1 MSGRVQRRWRGQP
14 NSALRSQGLHGSGLL
29 ALWNPRVSLRFG
41 GDYPTTVGGT
51 LATSESSAC
60 ADFASTKMQFPFNNF
75 LANGIV
81 TSAGMAFLALVDVD
95 TLSGYGCIFSSEDT
109 TTQKCTEIRIGSAAT
124 DSKIWVTRGTSAA
137 PGNGAYRGF
146 DSGANRISAG
156 DRNVRI
162 LISFADNDVQTVPI
176 LIINGTQYTMSAS
189 GSGVATGTVAAPTS
203 NGVSLGGRSADTVTP
218 MDGRIKF
225 AALWGRG
232 LSVDA
237 GIRYTKDVDSPYQL
251 VRPKRRR
258 VWAVSSGTS
267 DIAASGGAVA
277 GGSADLSVSYS
288 LAAVA
293 VAVAGGSAAL
303 NVDVPLSAAALTVA
317 GGSADASVTVSIAAS
332 ALAVA
337 AGSAGLS
344 VTVTLAASG
353 GAVSGGAAD
362 LSVSSG
368 DAIAASGGAIAS
380 GSALLSA
387 TVQIGAAGLAQALG
401 SGALS
406 VAIPLAAF
414 GAAVAGGQATLS
426 AGATG
431 AGPLILAGSARL
443 AATLSSSAR
452 LAATLHGSVGHA

>member
-14 NSALRSQGLHGSGLL
+14 NSALRSQGLHGAGLL
-29 ALWNPRVSLRFG
+29 AVWNPRVSLRFG
-41 GDYPTTVGGT
+41 GDHPTTVGGT
-51 LATSESSAC
+51 LATSESAVCMDYDGSKR
-60 ADFASTKMQFPFNNF
+60 TIFPFNAF
-75 LANGIV
+75 LANSLV
-81 TSAGMAFLALVDVD
+81 TANGASILVVCDVD
-95 TLSGYGCIFSSEDT
+95 ALSNYGFVIAFADSP
-109 TTQKCTEIRIGSAAT
+109 TQRNALELRVNNGGT
-124 DSKIWVTRGTSAA
+124 DDGRLTAVRGTSVS
-137 PGNGAYRGF
+137 GAYRTF
-146 DSGANRISAG
+146 STASRVVTAG
-156 DRNVRI
+156 DSSLRI
-162 LISFADNDVQTVPI
+162 LCSFADNNVQTAPVFYC
-176 LIINGTQYTMSAS
+176 NGVQISSSNLA
-189 GSGVATGTVAAPTS
+189 GVATGNVAAPTA
-203 NGVSLGGRSADTVTP
+203 NGAYLGGRIDSGAYL
-218 MDGRIKF
+218 DGRIKF

-293 VAVAGGSAAL
+293 VAVASGSAAL

-317 GGSADASVTVSIAAS
+317 GGSADASATVSIAAS

-337 AGSAGLS
+337 AGSAGLA
-344 VTVTLAASG
+344 VTVSLAASG
-353 GAVSGGAAD
+353 GAVAGGAAD
-362 LSVSSG
+362 LSASSG
-368 DAIAASGGAIAS
+368 DSIAASGGAIAS

-387 TVQIGAAGLAQALG
+387 TVQISAAGLAQALG

-406 VAIPLAAF
+406 VEIPLAAF

-426 AGATG
+426 AGAAG

-443 AATLSSSAR
+443 AATLASSAR
-452 LAATLHGSVGHA
+452 LTATLHGSVGHA